1 MANRYSIETIFRAV
15 DRITAP
21 VSRMQRRI
29 RDFTERA
36 QRGIS
41 RVSDVTL
48 RLTQGMAAVGGAA
61 LGAFMTAAGGVALFV
76 SEVNQANAEMANMS
90 KAMGVSLDATRAM
103 DGFLANTTMNWE
115 NFTDQIEEM
124 RNKFGEMK
132 GAGEMKSLN
141 EALGVAN
148 LKWKDLKNLSPEKQ
162 YIKIMDTL
170 VKMKDAQKA
179 AFVADTIFGGEGNK
193 ITGLLRARGMTMTQ
207 VIEEYKKYNFYTEE
221 AQKASEDFNKAM
233 SPIQQMA
240 TSIKSQIAA
249 LIGGALVPYIQKAT
263 EWATANKDVI
273 QSKIAEYA
281 QKIADSFAW
290 LVTNMDEILYWS
302 KMFAIAIGIFLVL
315 AVVLKTFVLVMT
327 AVNLVMAMNPIVL
340 IVLAVIALIAVV
352 TYIISRFV
360 GWEKALKIVGT
371 ALLLLMGPIGWLILA
386 GTQIY
391 KNWDKLKA
399 FFVNLWSSIVG
410 TFQSAKDMIAG
421 IIDWIMNKV
430 TGVITAVSNI
440 ANKVKG
446 FFGFGGGQG
455 VESAGAAVSS
465 PQNRISQNIS
475 ETTNRSEVTITDTT
489 GRAKMT
495 GNPGRGVLLKNSGG
509 M

>member
-21 VSRMQRRI
+21 VNRMQQRI
-29 RDFTERA
+29 RTFTERA

-41 RVSDVTL
+41 RVSDVTWN
-48 RLTQGMAAVGGAA
+48 LTRGLGAAGAAA
-61 LGAFMTAAGGVALFV
+61 LGAFTTAAGGVALFV

-90 KAMGVSLDATRAM
+90 KAMGISLDATRAM
-103 DGFLANTTMNWE
+103 DGFLSNTTMNWE

-179 AFVADTIFGGEGNK
+179 AFVADEIFGGEGNK
-193 ITGLLRARGMTMTQ
+193 ITGLLKARGMTMSQ
-207 VIEEYKKYNFYTEE
+207 VIEQYKRYNFYTEE
-221 AQKASEDFNKAM
+221 AQQMSADFIKAL
-233 SPIQQMA
+233 SPMQQMVR
-240 TSIKSQIAA
+240 SVKDQLAA
-249 LIGGALVPYIQKAT
+249 LIGGALVPYIQQAT
-263 EWATANKDVI
+263 IWAEANKEVI

-281 QKIADSFAW
+281 QKIADAIVW
-290 LVTNMDEILYWS
+290 LSTNMDKILYWS
-302 KMFAIAIGIFLVL
+302 GMFAKAIGVFLAL
-315 AVVLKTFVLVMT
+315 TIVLKAFVLVMT
-327 AVNLVMAMNPIVL
+327 AVNLVLAMNPIVL
-340 IVLAVIALIAVV
+340 IVLAIIALIAVV

-371 ALLLLMGPIGWLILA
+371 ALLVLMGPIGWLIMA
-386 GTQIY
+386 GIQIY

-399 FFVNLWSSIVG
+399 FFVNLWAGIVG

-440 ANKVKG
+440 ASSVKG
-446 FFGFGGGQG
+446 FFGFGGSA
-455 VESAGAAVSS
+455 EAAGAAVNS
-465 PQNRISQNIS
+465 PQNRIAHNIS
-475 ETTNRSEVTITDTT
+475 ETTNRSEVTITDKT
-489 GRAKMT
+489 GRAQMT
-495 GNPGRGVLLKNSGG
+495 GNPGRGVKLKNSGS